1 MISNVGIN
9 VGEICLD
16 KGYLSRANAQ
26 LIADIGAVPYIAIKS
41 NVKSKSYGYP
51 AWNRMVNMYRES
63 PDDYAKHYHYRRSI
77 IEGVFS
83 AMKRRMQS
91 SVRSRIIRWWRH
103 YAGQQFG
110 MQYPWHTI

>member
-1 MISNVGIN
+1 MAILHGT
-9 VGEICLD
+9 GWLICTE
-16 KGYLSRANAQ
+16 K
-26 LIADIGAVPYIAIKS
+26 
-41 NVKSKSYGYP
+41 
-51 AWNRMVNMYRES
+51 ES
-63 PDDYAKHYHYRRSI
+63 PDDYAKHYHRRSI

-110 MQYPWHTI
+110 MQYPWHTIWYE

>member
-1 MISNVGIN
+1 M
-9 VGEICLD
+9 
-16 KGYLSRANAQ
+16 

-41 NVKSKSYGYP
+41 NVKPKSHGYP
-51 AWNRMVNMYRES
+51 ALNRMVNNMYREN
-63 PDDYAKHYHYRRSI
+63 PDDYAKHYNRRSI
-77 IEGVFS
+77 IEGIFS

-103 YAGQQFG
+103 YAEQQFG

>member
-1 MISNVGIN
+1 MY
-9 VGEICLD
+9 LD

-51 AWNRMVNMYRES
+51 AWNRMVNNMYRES

-77 IEGVFS
+77 IEGIFS

-91 SVRSRIIRWWRH
+91 SVRSRIFHNQVLEAICRAAVWNAISLAYYR
-103 YAGQQFG
+103 YE
-110 MQYPWHTI
+110 

>member
-1 MISNVGIN
+1 M
-9 VGEICLD
+9 
-16 KGYLSRANAQ
+16 
-26 LIADIGAVPYIAIKS
+26 
-41 NVKSKSYGYP
+41 
-51 AWNRMVNMYRES
+51 MVNMYREC

-91 SVRSRIIRWWRH
+91 SIRSRIFKRWRH

-110 MQYPWHTI
+110 TQYP